1 MQPTSRLFVCLI
13 PFILGC
19 GTSTPPAKSPEQSPT
34 ATTVAKEG
42 PDAPQAES
50 AASMALLDGGET
62 FDGKVFKLRLPK
74 GWIVKPDAVA
84 ALHAR
89 ATETELFPNIKVAI
103 LRLPDGKTI
112 TDAVNASKES
122 YLKSGTV
129 EEVSEITLRGQP
141 VHRMVMTQNLP
152 DNLNRQLK
160 YFVPAGPRVVIFSG
174 QAKSAEFET
183 HLPLFEAVI
192 RTLEVAP

>member
-1 MQPTSRLFVCLI
+1 
-13 PFILGC
+13 
-19 GTSTPPAKSPEQSPT
+19 
-34 ATTVAKEG
+34 
-42 PDAPQAES
+42 
-50 AASMALLDGGET
+50 MALLDGGET

-183 HLPLFEAVI
+183 HLPLFESVI
-192 RTLEVAP
+192 RTLEIAP